1 MYTTQFNL
9 SPFPQYQ
16 QDQFISVTVPDKTS
30 FPFGSSCSAVSVYF
44 KPSSTVAN
52 VASVL
57 LIAMT
62 TNQKK
67 TRIKRRANMQ
77 IVEVDAVS
85 LSSPS
90 SCLHG
95 LSQEVYGCLDTTMI
109 SKLKIASKVVQHVSV
124 IPYLIFFR
132 S

>member
-1 MYTTQFNL
+1 M
-9 SPFPQYQ
+9 
-16 QDQFISVTVPDKTS
+16 
-30 FPFGSSCSAVSVYF
+30 
-44 KPSSTVAN
+44 AN
-52 VASVL
+52 VASVS
-57 LIAMT
+57 LIVMT
-62 TNQKK
+62 TNQKKK

-95 LSQEVYGCLDTTMI
+95 SSQEVYGCLDTTMI
-109 SKLKIASKVVQHVSV
+109 SKLKIASKVVQHVSD

-132 S
+132 L